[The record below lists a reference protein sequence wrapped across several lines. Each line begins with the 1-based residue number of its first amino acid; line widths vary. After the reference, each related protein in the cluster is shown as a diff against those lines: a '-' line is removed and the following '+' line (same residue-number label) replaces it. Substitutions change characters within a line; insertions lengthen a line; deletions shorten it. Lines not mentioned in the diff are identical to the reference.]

1 MASQSMPQNDGVAS
15 KIVETIRVRVPQGQS
30 SCAMSSSC
38 STRFMIQNHS
48 NFKRSGAPA
57 RFMFYQAGSWIDF
70 PSEVFGGLRLG
81 FSEGKPV
88 IDLSI
93 GGAKYLFDFL
103 RMLQIDFVTEN
114 QRSIAWIDENG
125 KCFFPKVFVDEEF
138 EEVEE
143 NHAIPKVEIEI
154 RVDMGGNSNSNSNNS
169 GKRKRVEFESNSNE
183 DEAEVTSSKKKLRD
197 DEDGAAKRLC
207 LTPSWP
213 NAKPLSQGDRE
224 YSVYSNLLIKGLR
237 KIDLENYAT
246 VTAIHQCT
254 RTGPLERARSQVFE
268 KQIEMIKAARGT
280 SNGPV
285 FAWYGASA
293 KGVEGILKH
302 GFAVPNN
309 GTGIY
314 LSHVDLPHISALRLE
329 ADDNGEKHLILCR
342 VILGNVERVGPQQ
355 CHPSSEIFDTG
366 VDDIKNPKWYVVWC
380 TNMNSHILPE
390 CVVSFKSSGYL
401 RGHGKY
407 PFSQLFSKMKS
418 SLPASKV
425 QELMALYDIFKAGKV
440 AKDVFIKQ
448 LRSVVGDE
456 MLRSTIQEIHTSEW
470 GSS

>member
-1 MASQSMPQNDGVAS
+1 MALQSMAQNDDVAS

-30 SCAMSSSC
+30 SCAVSSCC

-88 IDLSI
+88 MDLSI

-138 EEVEE
+138 EEEEGEEEE

-154 RVDMGGNSNSNSNNS
+154 RVGMDRNSNSNSNDSNS
-169 GKRKRVEFESNSNE
+169 GKRKRVEFESISNE

-197 DEDGAAKRLC
+197 DDEDGATKRLR
-207 LTPSWP
+207 LTPSLP
-213 NAKPLSQGDRE
+213 NARPLSQGDRE
-224 YSVYSNLLIKGLR
+224 YSVYSNLLINGLR
-237 KIDLENYAT
+237 KINLENYAT
-246 VTAIHQCT
+246 ITAIHQCT

-268 KQIEMIKAARGT
+268 KQIEIIRVARGAPNT
-280 SNGPV
+280 V
-285 FAWYGASA
+285 LAWYGASA

-314 LSHVDLPHISALRLE
+314 LSHVDLPHTR
-329 ADDNGEKHLILCR
+329 
-342 VILGNVERVGPQQ
+342 
-355 CHPSSEIFDTG
+355 
-366 VDDIKNPKWYVVWC
+366 
-380 TNMNSHILPE
+380 
-390 CVVSFKSSGYL
+390 
-401 RGHGKY
+401 
-407 PFSQLFSKMKS
+407 
-418 SLPASKV
+418 
-425 QELMALYDIFKAGKV
+425 
-440 AKDVFIKQ
+440 
-448 LRSVVGDE
+448 
-456 MLRSTIQEIHTSEW
+456 
-470 GSS
+470 

>member
-1 MASQSMPQNDGVAS
+1 MSRNDDVAS
-15 KIVETIRVRVPQGQS
+15 KIIETIRVRVPQAQS
-30 SCAMSSSC
+30 SCASSSCC

-114 QRSIAWIDENG
+114 RRSIAWIDENG

-138 EEVEE
+138 EEEEE

-154 RVDMGGNSNSNSNNS
+154 RVSKDGNSNSNSNSNDSNS
-169 GKRKRVEFESNSNE
+169 GKRKRVEFESTSNE

-197 DEDGAAKRLC
+197 DEDEEDGATKRLR

-213 NAKPLSQGDRE
+213 NAKPLGQGDRE
-224 YSVYSNLLIKGLR
+224 YSVYSNLLINGLR
-237 KIDLENYAT
+237 KINLEKYAT
-246 VTAIHQCT
+246 ITAIHQCT

-268 KQIEMIKAARGT
+268 KQIQIIKAARGA
-280 SNGPV
+280 SNTV
-285 FAWYGASA
+285 LAWYGASA

-314 LSHVDLPHISALRLE
+314 LSHVDLPHTSALRSG
-329 ADDNGEKHLILCR
+329 ADDNGEKHLILCK
-342 VILGNVERVGPQQ
+342 VILGNMERVGPQQ
-355 CHPSSEIFDTG
+355 CHPSSDVFDTG
-366 VDDIKNPKWYVVWC
+366 VDDIKNPKWYMVWC
-380 TNMNSHILPE
+380 NNMNSHILPE

-425 QELMALYDIFKAGKV
+425 QDLMASYDIFKAGKV
-440 AKDVFIKQ
+440 AKVDFIKQ

-456 MLRSTIQEIHTSEW
+456 MLRSTIQEIHTSE
-470 GSS
+470 

>member
-1 MASQSMPQNDGVAS
+1 MASQSMAQNDGVTS
-15 KIVETIRVRVPQGQS
+15 KIVETIMVRVPQGQS

-154 RVDMGGNSNSNSNNS
+154 RVDMGGNSNSNSNHSNS

-197 DEDGAAKRLC
+197 DEDGAARLC

-314 LSHVDLPHISALRLE
+314 LSHVDLPHIR
-329 ADDNGEKHLILCR
+329 
-342 VILGNVERVGPQQ
+342 
-355 CHPSSEIFDTG
+355 
-366 VDDIKNPKWYVVWC
+366 
-380 TNMNSHILPE
+380 
-390 CVVSFKSSGYL
+390 
-401 RGHGKY
+401 
-407 PFSQLFSKMKS
+407 
-418 SLPASKV
+418 
-425 QELMALYDIFKAGKV
+425 
-440 AKDVFIKQ
+440 
-448 LRSVVGDE
+448 
-456 MLRSTIQEIHTSEW
+456 
-470 GSS
+470 

>member
-1 MASQSMPQNDGVAS
+1 MALQSMAQNDDVAS
-15 KIVETIRVRVPQGQS
+15 KIVETIRVRVPQPQGQS
-30 SCAMSSSC
+30 SCAVSSCC

-81 FSEGKPV
+81 FSEGKSV
-88 IDLSI
+88 MDLSI

-138 EEVEE
+138 EEEEEEEE

-154 RVDMGGNSNSNSNNS
+154 RVGMDRNSNSNSNDSNS
-169 GKRKRVEFESNSNE
+169 GKRKRVEFESISNE

-197 DEDGAAKRLC
+197 DDDEDGATKRLR

-224 YSVYSNLLIKGLR
+224 YSVYSNLLINGLR
-237 KIDLENYAT
+237 KINLENYAT
-246 VTAIHQCT
+246 ITAIHQCT

-268 KQIEMIKAARGT
+268 KQIEIIRAARGAPNT
-280 SNGPV
+280 V
-285 FAWYGASA
+285 LAWYGASA

-314 LSHVDLPHISALRLE
+314 LSHVDLPHTR
-329 ADDNGEKHLILCR
+329 
-342 VILGNVERVGPQQ
+342 
-355 CHPSSEIFDTG
+355 
-366 VDDIKNPKWYVVWC
+366 
-380 TNMNSHILPE
+380 
-390 CVVSFKSSGYL
+390 
-401 RGHGKY
+401 
-407 PFSQLFSKMKS
+407 
-418 SLPASKV
+418 
-425 QELMALYDIFKAGKV
+425 
-440 AKDVFIKQ
+440 
-448 LRSVVGDE
+448 
-456 MLRSTIQEIHTSEW
+456 
-470 GSS
+470 